1 MTPEALRA
9 RLEARVA
16 ALTAATA
23 PAAKGARVL
32 DPLWRIFGLDS
43 GTLAEIERK
52 REIADSARAYL
63 KAELIAEGMAPDE
76 AESRLAELRDA
87 THM

>member
-9 RLEARVA
+9 RYEARVA

-23 PAAKGARVL
+23 PAAKGGRVL

-52 REIADSARAYL
+52 REIANSARAYL
-63 KAELIAEGMAPDE
+63 KAELVAEGMAPDE
-76 AESRLAELRDA
+76 AAIRVAELRDSPSA
-87 THM
+87 

>member
-9 RLEARVA
+9 RYEARVA

-23 PAAKGARVL
+23 PAAKGGRVL

-43 GTLAEIERK
+43 GTLAEAERK
-52 REIADSARAYL
+52 REIANSALAYL
-63 KAELIAEGMAPDE
+63 KAELIAEGMAPAE
-76 AESRLAELRDA
+76 AAIRVTELRGTA
-87 THM
+87 PA

>member
-9 RLEARVA
+9 RYEARVA

-23 PAAKGARVL
+23 PAAKGGRVL

-43 GTLAEIERK
+43 GLLAEAERK
-52 REIADSARAYL
+52 REIANSARAYL
-63 KAELIAEGMAPDE
+63 KAELVAEGMTPAE
-76 AESRLAELRDA
+76 AEVRVAELQGA
-87 THM
+87 PPA